1 MLSPSVHATQHAS
14 GSGWSGHRARAQM
27 FIKCPK
33 SAENPHKKQ
42 KGHNKKNSK
51 KRRRGKS
58 NAHSILVTGHNIVAL
73 AVIPNDPLVY
83 TVSTLQIHLYIFT
96 NLFFL
101 PFFLVSKYLTLL
113 IEINPMNNTKVIK
126 AVDCKV
132 KVQVGCRLFDNYH
145 IAVRMR

>member
-1 MLSPSVHATQHAS
+1 MLHNMQVAQAGLVIGLGLKCSLSVQNQQRIHT
-14 GSGWSGHRARAQM
+14 
-27 FIKCPK
+27 K
-33 SAENPHKKQ
+33 
-42 KGHNKKNSK
+42 SK
-51 KRRRGKS
+51 KDTIKKILRRGKS